1 MQRPL
6 SFAWILGV
14 SSVVGACAGADP
26 SDSQE
31 PSTGAEGAEVSE
43 AGAEAGD
50 AGAIGAAAISKELPP
65 ELIAELRLQ
74 GDDGDGRLLTL
85 APGFIATAE
94 CSDCGAP
101 SYLWFLAVRCDDG
114 RHCEVL
120 TEQCEG
126 AISREGETFT
136 LAFRPVE
143 ADADPELCAGYSGT
157 FESP

>member
-1 MQRPL
+1 MLRSL
-6 SFAWILGV
+6 GLAWLVGSGLV
-14 SSVVGACAGADP
+14 LGACAGADANDP
-26 SDSQE
+26 DE
-31 PSTGAEGAEVSE
+31 PSTDPSPAVAEPD
-43 AGAEAGD
+43 GD
-50 AGAIGAAAISKELPP
+50 GAIGAIEIRRELPV

-74 GDDGDGRLLTL
+74 GDDADGRLLTL

-101 SYLWFLAVRCDDG
+101 TYLWFLAVRCADG

-126 AISREGETFT
+126 KISREAETYV
-136 LAFRPVE
+136 LEFRPVE
-143 ADADPELCAGYSGT
+143 GVAAPELCAGYSGT